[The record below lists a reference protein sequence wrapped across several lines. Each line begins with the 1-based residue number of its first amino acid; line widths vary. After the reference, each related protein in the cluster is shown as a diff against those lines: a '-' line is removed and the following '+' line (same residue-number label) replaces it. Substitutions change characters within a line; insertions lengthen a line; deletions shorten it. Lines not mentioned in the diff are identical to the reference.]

1 MKKFFKVL
9 AIVVVLLL
17 AVIIALPF
25 MFKGKIVELVKAEAN
40 KQLTAT
46 VDFDN
51 DVSLSLFKNF
61 PQFTIKLKNFSI
73 ADSADVDTLISVK
86 NFSATLDVMSV
97 ISGDKIQITSIV
109 LDEPR
114 IYAKIGKD
122 GKPNWDIMKPSTDTV
137 EVEDPADT
145 TSAFKL
151 GLKKLA
157 IANGR
162 IVYDDQQ
169 GGIYTA
175 LEGLNHQLSGDFT
188 QDLFILK
195 THTEAQAVT
204 FGMDGLN
211 YLNKVKAI
219 LSADI
224 EADMK
229 QFKFTFKENELQMN
243 ELYAGFD
250 GFVAMP
256 ADDIEMDLKFAAKKT
271 DFKNILSLVPAVF
284 TKDFEAVKTTGKMG
298 LDGMVK
304 GIYND
309 NSLPAFNINLSIDNG
324 TFKYPD
330 MPTDM
335 KGIFVNLNVNNPD
348 GVIDNTIIDLK
359 QFDFILANEPF
370 SAKLLAK
377 NPTTDP
383 YVDMYAKGKVDLAQV
398 ASLVPLEKGTTLSGL
413 IAADM
418 SAKGR
423 VSTLEKGNYE
433 DFNAAG
439 SITATNVVYNTDS
452 LPKTTISTA
461 QLNFNPKTVELPSF
475 VATLGNSDVSMKG
488 SLSNFFGYFLGDGVL
503 KGNLDV
509 KSNLFDANQYLT
521 GETNGTEA
529 PQPADTIP
537 LQVVE
542 VPKNIDFT
550 LNLNINRFLYDNL
563 SLTDMGGQAVV
574 ANQAVTLN
582 NVHTNIFGGNV
593 KMDGLYSTQN
603 PAKPETKL
611 KFAVTSIDAA
621 EAFKYMN
628 TVQKLAPIAQYL
640 TGKISAN
647 FDMSTLLGGDMMPIF
662 NSLTS
667 SGKLEVPQA
676 SLAGYPPLSKLSST
690 LKVDKL
696 QSIDLKKILLLF
708 KIEDGRISLEPFNI
722 ATNGVNMLVSGSS
735 GIDQSLDYDIK
746 LGIPRSLFGSGANNA
761 LDNMLA
767 EVGKK
772 GINLKPSEVI
782 NVNALIGGFT
792 TSPVIKTSLKE
803 IAKNTLDD
811 VKDAAKQKLKEEKD
825 KAIDKVDNE
834 LQKRI
839 DAAKAAGDK
848 LIADAQ
854 KKADALKA
862 EARKQADAIV
872 AEAEKQADDKVK
884 LAGSNPLA
892 KRAAEKVADKLKA
905 DARTKADKVVAEA
918 DTKADG
924 VVDEARQQAD
934 KLVKDAEAGK
944 NSTLGK

>member
-1 MKKFFKVL
+1 MKKFFKIL
-9 AIVVVLLL
+9 AIVVVVLL

-73 ADSADVDTLISVK
+73 ADSTVADTLISVK
-86 NFSATLDVMSV
+86 NFSATLDIMSV

-109 LDEPR
+109 LDQPR

-122 GKPNWDIMKPSTDTV
+122 GKPNWDIMKPSTDTTS
-137 EVEDPADT
+137 EEPADT
-145 TSAFKL
+145 ASAFKL
-151 GLKKLA
+151 GLKKLV

-162 IVYDDQQ
+162 IVYDDQE

-175 LEGLNHQLSGDFT
+175 LEGVNHQLSGDFT
-188 QDLFILK
+188 QDLFTLK

-211 YLNKVKAI
+211 YLSKVKAT
-219 LSADI
+219 L
-224 EADMK
+224 EAEIDMDMK
-229 QFKFTFKENELQMN
+229 QFKFTFKENELQLN
-243 ELYAGFD
+243 ELFAGFD
-250 GFVAMP
+250 GFIAMP

-271 DFKNILSLVPAVF
+271 EFKNILSLVPAVF
-284 TKDFEAVKTTGKMG
+284 TKDFGAVKTTGKMG

-309 NSLPAFNINLSIDNG
+309 NSLPAFNLNLSIDNG

-330 MPTDM
+330 MPSDM

-348 GVIDNTIIDLK
+348 GVIDHTVIDLK
-359 QFDFILANEPF
+359 QFDFVLANEPF
-370 SAKLLAK
+370 NAKLLAK

-383 YVDMYAKGKVDLAQV
+383 YVDMNVKGRVDLAQV
-398 ASLVPLEKGTTLSGL
+398 ATLVPLEKGTVLSGL

-461 QLNFNPKTVELPSF
+461 QLNFNPKTVELPAF
-475 VATLGNSDVSMKG
+475 VATLGNSDISMKG
-488 SLSNFFGYFLGDGVL
+488 SLSNFFAYFLGDGVL
-503 KGNLDV
+503 KGSLDV

-521 GETNGTEA
+521 GETNGTET
-529 PQPADTIP
+529 PQPTDTLP

-550 LNLNINRFLYDNL
+550 LNLNFNRFLYDNL
-563 SLTDMGGQAVV
+563 DLTNMGGQAIV
-574 ANQAVTLN
+574 ANQAITLN
-582 NVHTNIFGGNV
+582 NVHTNIFGGSV

-603 PAKPETKL
+603 PTKPETKL
-611 KFAVTSIDAA
+611 KFVVTAIDAG

-640 TGKISAN
+640 TGRISAN
-647 FDMSTLLGGDMMPIF
+647 FDMNTLLGGDMMPIF

-667 SGKLEVPQA
+667 SGKLEIPKA
-676 SLAGYPPLSKLSST
+676 SLTGYPPLSKLSST

-696 QSIDLKKILLLF
+696 QSIDLQKILLLF
-708 KIEDGRISLEPFNI
+708 KIEDGRISVEPFNL
-722 ATNGVNMLVSGSS
+722 ATNGVNMLVAGSS
-735 GIDQSLDYDIK
+735 GIDQSLDYDVK

-772 GINLKPSEVI
+772 GIDLKPSEVI

-803 IAKNTLDD
+803 IAKNTLDN
-811 VKDAAKQKLKEEKD
+811 VKDAAKQKLNEEKE

-862 EARKQADAIV
+862 EARKQADAIT
-872 AEAEKQADDKVK
+872 AEADKQAEEKVK

-892 KRAAEKVADKLKA
+892 KRAAEKVADKLKEE
-905 DARTKADKVVAEA
+905 ARTKADRVVAEA

-924 VVDEARQQAD
+924 VVNEARQQAD
-934 KLVKDAEAGK
+934 KLVKDAEEGK
-944 NSTLGK
+944 DNTLRK

>member
-1 MKKFFKVL
+1 MKKFFKIV
-9 AIVVVLLL
+9 AIVVVVFL

-61 PQFTIKLKNFSI
+61 PQFTIKLKKFSI
-73 ADSADVDTLISVK
+73 ADSTDADTLVSIQ
-86 NFSATLDVMSV
+86 NLSATLDVMSV

-109 LDEPR
+109 LDQPR

-122 GKPNWDIMKPSTDTV
+122 GKANWDIMKPDTAAV
-137 EVEDPADT
+137 ETPDDT
-145 TSAFKL
+145 TSSFKL

-157 IANGR
+157 IVNGR

-188 QDLFILK
+188 QDLFTLK

-211 YLNKVKAI
+211 YLDKVKA
-219 LSADI
+219 LLNADI

-229 QFKFTFKENELQMN
+229 QFKFTFKENELQLN
-243 ELYAGFD
+243 ELFAGFD

-256 ADDIEMDLKFAAKKT
+256 ADDIEMDLKFNAKKT

-284 TKDFEAVKTTGKMG
+284 TKDFETIKTTGKMG
-298 LDGMVK
+298 LNGMLK
-304 GIYND
+304 GVYND

-330 MPTDM
+330 MPADM
-335 KGIFVNLNVNNPD
+335 KSIFVDLNVNNPD
-348 GVIDNTIIDLK
+348 GVIDHTVIDLK
-359 QFDFILANEPF
+359 KFDFVLANEPF

-383 YVDMYAKGKVDLAQV
+383 YVDMYAKGKVDLAQI

-433 DFNAAG
+433 EFNAAG
-439 SITATNVVYNTDS
+439 NITATNVVYNTDS
-452 LPKTTISTA
+452 LPKTTITTA
-461 QLNFNPKTVELPSF
+461 QLNFNPKTVEMPAF

-488 SLSNFFGYFLGDGVL
+488 SLSNFFGYFLGNGVL
-503 KGNLDV
+503 KGNLDL
-509 KSNLFDANQYLT
+509 KSDLFDANQYLT

-529 PQPADTIP
+529 PQPEDTIP

-542 VPKNIDFT
+542 VPNNIDFT
-550 LNLNINRFLYDNL
+550 LNLAINRFLYDNL
-563 SLTDMGGQAVV
+563 ELTNMGGQAVV

-582 NVHTNIFGGNV
+582 NVHTNIFGGSV
-593 KMDGLYSTQN
+593 KMDGLYSTLN
-603 PAKPETKL
+603 PAKPETRI
-611 KFAVTSIDAA
+611 KFAVEAIDAGQ
-621 EAFKYMN
+621 AFKYMN

-640 TGKISAN
+640 NGKISAN
-647 FDMSTLLGGDMMPIF
+647 FDMNTLLGGDMMPMF

-667 SGKLEVPQA
+667 NGRLEIPKA
-676 SLAGYPPLSKLSST
+676 SLAGYPPMNKLSNT

-696 QSIDLKKILLLF
+696 QSIDLNKILLLF
-708 KIEDGRISLEPFNI
+708 KIEDGRVKLEPFKV
-722 ATNGVNMLVSGSS
+722 ATNGVNMLISGSS
-735 GIDQSLDYDIK
+735 GLDQSLDYDVK
-746 LGIPRSLFGSGANNA
+746 LDIPRSLFGAGASTA

-772 GINLKPSEVI
+772 GLDLKPSEVI

-811 VKDAAKQKLKEEKD
+811 VKDAAKQKLNEEKE
-825 KAIDKVDNE
+825 KAIDKADAE

-854 KKADALKA
+854 KKADAIKA

-872 AEAEKQADDKVK
+872 AEADKQADEKVK
-884 LAGSNPLA
+884 LAGNNPIA
-892 KRAAEKVADKLKA
+892 KAAAQKVADKLKA
-905 DARTKADKVVAEA
+905 EARTKADKVVAEA
-918 DTKADG
+918 DAKADG
-924 VVDEARQQAD
+924 VVNEARTQAD
-934 KLVKDAEAGK
+934 QLVKDAEAGK
-944 NSTLGK
+944 NTTLGR